1 MPIPVAAR
9 FNPLNAELN
18 PICQLL
24 ALLGAHHIFHIRRIR
39 VKACVCGRTL
49 AEIVGS
55 NPAGGI
61 YVSLL

>member
-9 FNPLNAELN
+9 S
-18 PICQLL
+18 
-24 ALLGAHHIFHIRRIR
+24 R
-39 VKACVCGRTL
+39 VWVCGHLL

-61 YVSLL
+61 DICRELCVLSEVSATS